1 MSTCPE
7 CGGIELVEDSSMG
20 NSVCGN
26 CGHVISENAIVSE
39 VEFYETAGGGSVL
52 LGQFIH
58 KDGNSMSFTG
68 MKNMNSLSSTE
79 VTYIKVRKHME
90 NVASQLQLSQAVT
103 EAGFRFYKIA
113 HGRSLTRGRKSSH
126 VIPSLLYI
134 ACRLNGVPQMLID
147 FSDVAEVNVFT
158 LGRTFS
164 FLAREMHLKLPPTD
178 PCIYVLRF
186 AQKLRFGDKENQ
198 VIHLALRLIQRMKN
212 DWMSYGR
219 RPAGLCGAALI
230 IAARYYGFNR
240 TIENV
245 VRVVHIGAGALRKRL
260 DEFCL
265 TPSASFTL
273 DEFCKFEILE
283 QCDPPSFRR
292 NMEKEEMKQLLEE
305 KLKPFDEEL
314 RETEIKVQLA
324 LKQKARRRYGASSW
338 SSDDEQQTAA
348 VKGSVTNE
356 AVSVDC
362 SEKSPTVGLLPE
374 GEAAEASSM
383 SLPSW
388 SEILPSSSSEMLSM
402 EERAVGLTSD
412 PQQTDASEL
421 NTLDDLDDDELDGY
435 LLTPEEAALKTKLWI
450 RVNGEFMEEY
460 EKRKLLKEQEKE
472 EASKGR
478 KNYRKRGDD
487 SIAATP
493 GEAIKRMVFEKRL
506 SKKINYEV
514 LMEEDNFENV
524 SSPVQDTTETASFAF
539 TGDQFEEKLQKV
551 EEATAAVSD
560 IVEKVKQAE
569 EAEEAVDSSDSE
581 NVPKRPSRIK
591 LKPKFATVDV
601 KRRTG

>member
-7 CGGIELVEDSSMG
+7 CGGRELVEDSTVG
-20 NSVCGN
+20 NNVCGN
-26 CGHVISENAIVSE
+26 CGHVISENTIVSE
-39 VEFYETAGGGSVL
+39 VEFYETAGGRSVL

-58 KDGNSMSFTG
+58 KDGSSISLTG

-79 VTYIKVRKHME
+79 LTYIKVRKHME

-126 VIPSLLYI
+126 VIPS
-134 ACRLNGVPQMLID
+134 
-147 FSDVAEVNVFT
+147 FDVAEVNVFT

-212 DWMSYGR
+212 DWMTYGR

-245 VRVVHIGAGALRKRL
+245 VRVVHIGAGVLRKRL

-283 QCDPPSFRR
+283 QCDPPSFTK
-292 NMEKEEMKQLLEE
+292 NMEKEEMKKLLEE

-314 RETEIKVQLA
+314 RETEKKVQLA
-324 LKQKARRRYGASSW
+324 LKQKVRSRYGASSW
-338 SSDDEQQTAA
+338 SSDDEQQTA
-348 VKGSVTNE
+348 VKDSVTNE
-356 AVSVDC
+356 VASVDYPEESSTAGRL
-362 SEKSPTVGLLPE
+362 SEW
-374 GEAAEASSM
+374 EAAEASSM

-388 SEILPSSSSEMLSM
+388 SDIIPSSSSEMTSM
-402 EERAVGLTSD
+402 EDEGPVDSTLE

-450 RVNGEFMEEY
+450 RVNGEFMEE
-460 EKRKLLKEQEKE
+460 
-472 EASKGR
+472 
-478 KNYRKRGDD
+478 KRGEEG
-487 SIAATP
+487 IAATP

-514 LMEEDNFENV
+514 LMEEDNFEDV
-524 SSPVQDTTETASFAF
+524 SSPVQSAPETALCAFAS
-539 TGDQFEEKLQKV
+539 DQLEEKLQKV
-551 EEATAAVSD
+551 EEATTPVSD

-581 NVPKRPSRIK
+581 NVQKRPSRIK

-601 KRRTG
+601 KRRIG

>member
-7 CGGIELVEDSSMG
+7 CGGRELVEDSSMG

-113 HGRSLTRGRKSSH
+113 HGRSLTRGRKLSH

-240 TIENV
+240 TIDNV

-338 SSDDEQQTAA
+338 SSDDEQQTAM
-348 VKGSVTNE
+348 KGS
-356 AVSVDC
+356 ASVDC
-362 SEKSPTVGLLPE
+362 SEKSTTAGRLLSE
-374 GEAAEASSM
+374 GETAEASSM
-383 SLPSW
+383 SLP
-388 SEILPSSSSEMLSM
+388 EILPSSSSEMLSM
-402 EERAVGLTSD
+402 ED
-412 PQQTDASEL
+412 PQQIDASQL

-450 RVNGEFMEEY
+450 RVNGEFMKEY

-472 EASKGR
+472 ETSKGR
-478 KNYRKRGDD
+478 KNYRKRGEGA
-487 SIAATP
+487 IAATP

-524 SSPVQDTTETASFAF
+524 SSPVQHTTETASFTFA
-539 TGDQFEEKLQKV
+539 GEKLQNVV
-551 EEATAAVSD
+551 EEAPTAVSD

-569 EAEEAVDSSDSE
+569 EAEEAVDLSDSE
-581 NVPKRPSRIK
+581 NVQKRPSRIK

>member
-7 CGGIELVEDSSMG
+7 CGGRELVEDSTVG
-20 NSVCGN
+20 NNVCGN
-26 CGHVISENAIVSE
+26 CGHVISENTIVSE
-39 VEFYETAGGGSVL
+39 VEFYETAGGRSVL

-58 KDGNSMSFTG
+58 KDGSSISLTG

-79 VTYIKVRKHME
+79 LTYIKVRKHME

-134 ACRLNGVPQMLID
+134 SCRLNAVPQMLID

-212 DWMSYGR
+212 DWMTYGR

-245 VRVVHIGAGALRKRL
+245 VRVVHIGAGVLRKRL

-283 QCDPPSFRR
+283 QCDPPSFTK
-292 NMEKEEMKQLLEE
+292 NMEKEEMKKLLEE

-314 RETEIKVQLA
+314 RETEKKVQLA
-324 LKQKARRRYGASSW
+324 LKQKVRSRYGASSW
-338 SSDDEQQTAA
+338 SSDDEQQTA
-348 VKGSVTNE
+348 VKDSVTNE
-356 AVSVDC
+356 VASVDYPEESSTASRL
-362 SEKSPTVGLLPE
+362 SEW
-374 GEAAEASSM
+374 EAAEASSM

-388 SEILPSSSSEMLSM
+388 SDIIPSSSSEMTSM
-402 EERAVGLTSD
+402 EDEGPVDSTLE

-472 EASKGR
+472 EGSKGR
-478 KNYRKRGDD
+478 RNFRKRGEEGT
-487 SIAATP
+487 AATP

-514 LMEEDNFENV
+514 LMEEDNFEDV
-524 SSPVQDTTETASFAF
+524 SSPVQSAPETALCAFAS
-539 TGDQFEEKLQKV
+539 DQLEEKLQKV
-551 EEATAAVSD
+551 EEATTPVSD

-581 NVPKRPSRIK
+581 NVQKRPSRIK

-601 KRRTG
+601 KRRIG